1 MWVDISKCQ
10 AFDYHSRQKNSI
22 FPLVTCPT
30 ITTIPLVDMSQ
41 SKHGHQFIDKPR
53 ILSKYEN
60 LLAAMLSTEFKFSNE
75 KQKNKKN
82 SI

>member
-1 MWVDISKCQ
+1 
-10 AFDYHSRQKNSI
+10 
-22 FPLVTCPT
+22 
-30 ITTIPLVDMSQ
+30 MSQ

-75 KQKNKKN
+75 KQNNKKN